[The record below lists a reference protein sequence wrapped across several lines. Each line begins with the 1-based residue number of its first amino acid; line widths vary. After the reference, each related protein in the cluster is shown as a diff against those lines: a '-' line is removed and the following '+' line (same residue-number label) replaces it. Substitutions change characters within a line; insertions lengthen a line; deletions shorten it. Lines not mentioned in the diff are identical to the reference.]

1 LIVAWQIEIVV
12 DQRFR
17 RSPDRLR
24 VAQQGDERRLSM
36 SSLPHRNKTVVIVGE
51 ADAVEHLSRGR
62 IQPDA
67 DMAELFRQSLQ
78 ALTWRAFMNGSSHK
92 GPAHRQMGEEGDWW
106 VWSSGSLKRER
117 LKSPIIDLS
126 LHSRKDDVAHFRLAD
141 GKWLIFRSPSMVQ
154 AVSRAEKH
162 APWECDIC
170 ILGERGTGKELFA
183 RLIHDLSGRTGPFKA
198 LNSAAMPPDLVESYL
213 FGHVKGAFTGA
224 TESKVG
230 YFEAAEGG
238 TLFLDEIGDL
248 PLTAQA
254 KILRAMQER
263 SITRVGSVTEIQI
276 NTRIIAATNQDLRAM
291 AKAGSFRNDLVD
303 RFKTKIIIPPLRKRP
318 EDIPILAGHF
328 LKCEADKMNLKVVPT
343 VSSEAEKRLLEY
355 GWPGNARELGNVVY
369 MALVETLPRTS
380 ISGEIIDL
388 AIEAQSLQQ
397 ALSVGAVGAEIE
409 RVGDAKLRQ
418 ALKAVQQCGGNQ
430 AKAARSLGITRQE
443 IHYYVKKFLA
453 GLDLQE

>member
-1 LIVAWQIEIVV
+1 MNEGFDALAPASKKDVMIV
-12 DQRFR
+12 R
-17 RSPDRLR
+17 
-24 VAQQGDERRLSM
+24 
-36 SSLPHRNKTVVIVGE
+36 E
-51 ADAVEHLSRGR
+51 AYVVEHLSRR
-62 IQPDA
+62 LIQLYA
-67 DMAELFRQSLQ
+67 DMAELCRLSLWS
-78 ALTWRAFMNGSSHK
+78 LVRGTFMNGFSHK
-92 GPAHRQMGEEGDWW
+92 GLEHRQIGEEIDWR
-106 VWSSGSLKRER
+106 VWSSESPKRER
-117 LKSPIIDLS
+117 PKSAIIDLNR
-126 LHSRKDDVAHFRLAD
+126 HSGKSGVAHFRLAD
-141 GKWLIFRSPSMVQ
+141 GKCLIFGSPAMIQ
-154 AVSRAEKH
+154 AVGRAEKH

-183 RLIHDLSGRTGPFKA
+183 RLIHDLSGRSGPFKA

-263 SITRVGSVTEIQI
+263 TITRVGSVTEIKI
-276 NTRIIAATNQDLRAM
+276 DTRIVAATNQDLRAM
-291 AKAGSFRNDLVD
+291 AKDGTFRHDLVD

-318 EDIPILAGHF
+318 EDIPILAGYF
-328 LKCEADKMNLKVVPT
+328 LKHEAEKMNLEVVPV
-343 VSSEAEKRLLEY
+343 VSSEGQKRLLEY
-355 GWPGNARELGNVVY
+355 DWPGNARELENVVY

-380 ISGEIIDL
+380 ISGEIIEL

-397 ALSVGAVGAEIE
+397 ALSVREVGAEIE
-409 RVGDAKLRQ
+409 RVGDLKLRQ

-443 IHYYVKKFLA
+443 IHYYVKKFIV
-453 GLDLQE
+453 GLDLHG